1 VNFYQIIYQLETVNM
16 TRAVSSS
23 LKVKKSKKIV
33 EDSDRESTASFS
45 DSEKS
50 DYEEDECSTSSE
62 SEDEETPPPQK
73 EKVKKEKSK
82 TAAQAPV
89 KAKASIAP
97 KPEKRKHC
105 KDKKTS
111 AKRKRKA
118 EMFDDSNVKID
129 MSNDNIKPQKIKLT
143 SNLLIECRTIV
154 VDEPDKKKF
163 SYPGIVF
170 IRKMKDDK
178 CFEFNIPLAIASRV
192 ISAIEI
198 MTNEKNNFKKKE

>member
-1 VNFYQIIYQLETVNM
+1 M

-23 LKVKKSKKIV
+23 LKVKKSKKII

-50 DYEEDECSTSSE
+50 DYEEEDECFTSSG

-82 TAAQAPV
+82 TAAQAQV
-89 KAKASIAP
+89 KAKPAIASR
-97 KPEKRKHC
+97 PEKRKHC
-105 KDKKTS
+105 KDKKTP

-129 MSNDNIKPQKIKLT
+129 MSIDNIKPQKIKLT
-143 SNLLIECRTIV
+143 SNLLIECRTVV

-192 ISAIEI
+192 ISALEI
-198 MTNEKNNFKKKE
+198 MTNEKNNFKKKD

>member
-1 VNFYQIIYQLETVNM
+1 M
-16 TRAVSSS
+16 TRAVSSN
-23 LKVKKSKKIV
+23 LKVKKSRKII
-33 EDSDRESTASFS
+33 EDSDRESITSIS

-50 DYEEDECSTSSE
+50 DYEEDECFTSSE
-62 SEDEETPPPQK
+62 SEGEETPPPQK

-82 TAAQAPV
+82 TPQTQV
-89 KAKASIAP
+89 KAKP

-105 KDKKTS
+105 NDKKTS

-129 MSNDNIKPQKIKLT
+129 MSVDSIKPQKIKLT
-143 SNLLIECRTIV
+143 SNLLIECRTIT
-154 VDEPDKKKF
+154 VDEPDKRKF

-198 MTNEKNNFKKKE
+198 MTNERNNFQKK

>member
-1 VNFYQIIYQLETVNM
+1 M
-16 TRAVSSS
+16 TRATPSN
-23 LKVKKSKKIV
+23 LKSKKNLKIV
-33 EDSDRESTASFS
+33 LDSDRESSVSLS

-50 DYEEDECSTSSE
+50 DYEDDECHTSSSE
-62 SEDEETPPPQK
+62 SEDEEIPTQK

-82 TAAQAPV
+82 TTGTEV
-89 KAKASIAP
+89 KAKSSKAP
-97 KPEKRKHC
+97 NSSKPEKRKHS
-105 KDKKTS
+105 KDKKINIPKKK
-111 AKRKRKA
+111 KRVA

-129 MSNDNIKPQKIKLT
+129 MSNENIKPQKIKIT

-192 ISAIEI
+192 INAIEI
-198 MTNEKNNFKKKE
+198 MMNDKKSLKKKD